1 MGTQKMTSVPLAD
14 RLELMELR
22 MADMTA
28 ARAKAVA
35 KAKPE
40 KTGK

>member
-1 MGTQKMTSVPLAD
+1 MTSVPLAD
-14 RLELMELR
+14 RLELMERR

-28 ARAKAVA
+28 ARAKAAAVA
-35 KAKPE
+35 KAKPKPE